1 MCNVSFNVA
10 CLSIGRVNNEAV
22 GVSLKRFKFTVCTF
36 PSTSPASALGGLKL
50 LNDSS
55 RVCVTFP
62 STSPASALE
71 GLTTKQSEY
80 LSNDSSRV
88 CVTFRS
94 TSPAS
99 ALGGLKLLNDSS
111 RVCVRFVQRRL
122 PQHWEG

>member
-10 CLSIGRVNNEAV
+10 CLSIGRVRKLLNDRQATLNV
-22 GVSLKRFKFTVCTF
+22 QRHTL
-36 PSTSPASALGGLKL
+36 PQLKL

-55 RVCVTFP
+55 RVCVTFRP
-62 STSPASALE
+62 
-71 GLTTKQSEY
+71 
-80 LSNDSSRV
+80 
-88 CVTFRS
+88 